1 MGRKEDSMRFV
12 VALVTALTFA
22 AVAVPAQTA
31 PPSPQAASARQAPA
45 PTPAEL
51 GVLAPAN
58 LAKPRPKPPFDIT
71 GTWFVD
77 LGFPGSWRFGPP
89 YPKLT
94 PAAQVHFDASRK
106 AQAEGKVYRDDIG
119 QCWPAGVPL
128 IMTRVWSISM
138 VQLPTVAYMIS
149 GFMNSLR
156 IINLDGRSH
165 VDPDLLVRTHNGDSV
180 GHWEADALV
189 IDTTGFTGDHHW
201 IDSGIPAS
209 DALHIVERVK
219 LVANGTKMQIEYTL
233 TDPKSWEGEWK
244 VTKQWNRV
252 DARDMEIAEV
262 ECLPDLNSHIPS
274 TQSKQNVR

>member
-1 MGRKEDSMRFV
+1 MGRKGGMGRMESAMR
-12 VALVTALTFA
+12 VATGIVAAISIATATVLA
-22 AVAVPAQTA
+22 QAPRPAA
-31 PPSPQAASARQAPA
+31 PPAAAPV
-45 PTPAEL
+45 EL
-51 GVLAPAN
+51 GVLAPTN
-58 LAKPRPKPPFDIT
+58 LAKPRPKPPFNIT

-138 VQLPTVAYMIS
+138 VQLPTVVYMIS

-156 IINLDGRSH
+156 IVNLDGRSH

-180 GHWEADALV
+180 ARWESDALV

-219 LVANGTKMQIEYTL
+219 LVANGTKMQIEYTM

-252 DARDMEIAEV
+252 DSRDMEIAEV

-274 TQSKQNVR
+274 TQSKENVR

>member
-1 MGRKEDSMRFV
+1 MRLV
-12 VALVTALTFA
+12 VALATALTLATA
-22 AVAVPAQTA
+22 AVSAR
-31 PPSPQAASARQAPA
+31 PSPQTAAAPQAP
-45 PTPAEL
+45 EL
-51 GVLAPAN
+51 GVLAPTN
-58 LAKPRPKPPFDIT
+58 LAKPRPKPPFNIT
-71 GTWFVD
+71 GTWFID

-138 VQLPTVAYMIS
+138 VQLPTVVYMIS

-156 IINLDGRSH
+156 IINMDGRSH

-180 GHWEADALV
+180 GRWEADALV
-189 IDTTGFTGDHHW
+189 IDTVGFTGDHHW

-219 LVANGTKMQIEYTL
+219 LVANGTKMQIEYTM
-233 TDPKSWEGEWK
+233 TDPKSWEGEW
-244 VTKQWNRV
+244 TGTRRWNRV
-252 DARDMEIAEV
+252 DDIDVEEV
-262 ECLPDLNSHIPS
+262 ECLPDLNEHLQS
-274 TQSKQNVR
+274 TSSKVQVR

>member
-1 MGRKEDSMRFV
+1 MGWKGRMGGMGRLLAAV
-12 VALVTALTFA
+12 ITATTFA
-22 AVAVPAQTA
+22 VGAVSAQD
-31 PPSPQAASARQAPA
+31 
-45 PTPAEL
+45 L

-58 LAKPRPKPPFDIT
+58 LTKSRPKPAIDIT
-71 GTWFVD
+71 GTWFID

-94 PAAQVHFDASRK
+94 PEARKHFDASRK

-138 VQLPTVAYMIS
+138 VQLPTVVYMIS

-156 IINLDGRSH
+156 VINIDGRPH
-165 VDPDLLVRTHNGDSV
+165 TDPDLVVRTFNGDSV
-180 GHWEADALV
+180 GKFEGDALV
-189 IDTTGFTGDHHW
+189 IDTTGFVDHHHW

-209 DALHIVERVK
+209 DALHIVERVR
-219 LVANGTKMQIEYTL
+219 LVDGGKKMQIEYTL

-252 DARDMEIAEV
+252 DSRDMEIAEV

-274 TQSKQNVR
+274 TQSKENVR

>member
-1 MGRKEDSMRFV
+1 MTRRVFERR
-12 VALVTALTFA
+12 A
-22 AVAVPAQTA
+22 AVRNVLIAAMVSLA
-31 PPSPQAASARQAPA
+31 AASVSAQSRGAAPA
-45 PTPAEL
+45 PAPSDL

-58 LAKPRPKPPFDIT
+58 LAKPRPKPPFDLT

-128 IMTRVWSISM
+128 IMTRVWSIAM
-138 VQLPTVAYMIS
+138 VQLPTVVYMVS
-149 GFMNSLR
+149 GFMNSVR
-156 IINLDGRSH
+156 VINMDGRPH
-165 VDPDLLVRTHNGDSV
+165 TDPDILVRSFNGDSV
-180 GHWEADALV
+180 GRWEGDTLV
-189 IDTTGFTGDHHW
+189 IDTIGFVDHHHW

-219 LVANGTKMQIEYTL
+219 LVDGGTKMQIEYTL
-233 TDPKSWEGEWK
+233 TDPKGWEGDWK

-252 DARDMEIAEV
+252 DSRDMEIAEV

-274 TQSKQNVR
+274 TQSNANVR

>member
-1 MGRKEDSMRFV
+1 MLKRNVMKF
-12 VALVTALTFA
+12 VTATVA
-22 AVAVPAQTA
+22 AMSIAAATIHAQD
-31 PPSPQAASARQAPA
+31 
-45 PTPAEL
+45 L

-58 LAKPRPKPPFDIT
+58 LAKPRPKAPFDIT
-71 GTWFVD
+71 GTWFID

-94 PAAQVHFDASRK
+94 PEAQVHFDAARR

-138 VQLPTVAYMIS
+138 VQLPTVTYMIS

-156 IINLDGRSH
+156 VINLDGRSH
-165 VDPDLLVRTHNGDSV
+165 TDPDLIVRTFNGDSI
-180 GHWEADALV
+180 GRFE
-189 IDTTGFTGDHHW
+189 G
-201 IDSGIPAS
+201 

-219 LVANGTKMQIEYTL
+219 LVANGTKMQIEYTM

-244 VTKQWNRV
+244 MTKQWNRV
-252 DARDMEIAEV
+252 DSRDMEIAEV

>member
-1 MGRKEDSMRFV
+1 MRV
-12 VALVTALTFA
+12 ITGIVA
-22 AVAVPAQTA
+22 AVSIATATVLAQ
-31 PPSPQAASARQAPA
+31 PPQPSPQGASARQSPTTPA

-51 GVLAPAN
+51 GVLAPSN
-58 LAKPRPKPPFDIT
+58 LAKPRPKPPFNIT

-138 VQLPTVAYMIS
+138 VQLPTVVYMIS

-156 IINLDGRSH
+156 IINIDGRSH

-189 IDTTGFTGDHHW
+189 IDTIGFTGDHHW

-219 LVANGTKMQIEYTL
+219 LVANGTKMQIEYTM

-252 DARDMEIAEV
+252 DSRDMEIAEV

-274 TQSKQNVR
+274 TQSKENVR

>member
-1 MGRKEDSMRFV
+1 MTQRVFERRAAV
-12 VALVTALTFA
+12 RNVLIAALVSLA
-22 AVAVPAQTA
+22 AATVSAQSRGA
-31 PPSPQAASARQAPA
+31 APA
-45 PTPAEL
+45 PAPSDL

-58 LAKPRPKPPFDIT
+58 LAKPRPKPPFDLT

-77 LGFPGSWRFGPP
+77 LAFPGSWRFGPP

-128 IMTRVWSISM
+128 IMTRVWSIAM
-138 VQLPTVAYMIS
+138 VQLPTVVYMVS
-149 GFMNSLR
+149 GFMNSVR
-156 IINLDGRSH
+156 VINMDGRPH
-165 VDPDLLVRTHNGDSV
+165 TDPDILVRSFNGDSV
-180 GHWEADALV
+180 GHWEGDTLV
-189 IDTTGFTGDHHW
+189 IDTVGFVDHHHW

-219 LVANGTKMQIEYTL
+219 LVDGGTKMQIEYTL
-233 TDPKSWEGEWK
+233 TDPKGWEGDWK

-252 DARDMEIAEV
+252 DSRDMEIAEV

-274 TQSKQNVR
+274 TQSKANVR

>member
-1 MGRKEDSMRFV
+1 MKSAIACG
-12 VALVTALTFA
+12 LALTMA
-22 AVAVPAQTA
+22 AAPLQAQAPQPAA
-31 PPSPQAASARQAPA
+31 APA
-45 PTPAEL
+45 PEL
-51 GVLAPAN
+51 GVLAPSN
-58 LAKPRPKPPFDIT
+58 LSKARPKPPFTIT

-77 LGFPGSWRFGPP
+77 LRFPGSWRFGPP

-94 PAAQVHFDASRK
+94 PEAQVHFDAARK

-128 IMTRVWSISM
+128 IMTRVWSIAM
-138 VQLPTVAYMIS
+138 VQLPTVIYMIS
-149 GFMNSLR
+149 GFMNSVR
-156 IINLDGRSH
+156 IINMDGRGH
-165 VDPDLLVRTHNGDSV
+165 VDPDLLVRSHNGDSV
-180 GHWEADALV
+180 GRWEGDTLV

-219 LVANGTKMQIEYTL
+219 MVDNGLKMQIEYTM

-244 VTKQWNRV
+244 ITKQWNRV
-252 DARDMEIAEV
+252 DSRDMEIAEV

-274 TQSKQNVR
+274 TQSKENVR

>member
-1 MGRKEDSMRFV
+1 MGRKGRMGGMGRKAKAMRFV
-12 VALVTALTFA
+12 VAVVTALTFA
-22 AVAVPAQTA
+22 AVTVPAQ
-31 PPSPQAASARQAPA
+31 
-45 PTPAEL
+45 EL

-138 VQLPTVAYMIS
+138 VQLPTVVYMIS

-156 IINLDGRSH
+156 IVNLDGRSH

-180 GHWEADALV
+180 ARWESDALV

-219 LVANGTKMQIEYTL
+219 LVANGTKMQIEYTM

-252 DARDMEIAEV
+252 DSRDMEIAEV

-274 TQSKQNVR
+274 TQSKENVR